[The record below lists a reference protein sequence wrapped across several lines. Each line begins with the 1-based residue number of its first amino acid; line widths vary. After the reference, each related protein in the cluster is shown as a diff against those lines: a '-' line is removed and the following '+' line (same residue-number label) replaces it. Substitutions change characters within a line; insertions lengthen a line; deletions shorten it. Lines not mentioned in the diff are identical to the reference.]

1 MLLDIAPVG
10 AEADFGDD
18 GDAEFG
24 DVFHLVLDAGA
35 EFVGFDGDD
44 VDRPT

>member
-1 MLLDIAPVG
+1 MVCELFNVAPVL

-24 DVFHLVLDAGA
+24 DVFHLVPDQRA
-35 EFVGFDGDD
+35 
-44 VDRPT
+44 